1 MPLLDS
7 KTAGPAR
14 LGFADEKDLDAFV
27 DKLDQF
33 ERGDLSPEAWKQF
46 RLVNGVYSQRQ
57 EGDAMMVR
65 VKIPQGLLTADQL
78 RALGEVAQR
87 FSTGRGH
94 ITTRQNV
101 QFHFVKLDDTSA
113 VVAALGAAGL
123 TTREACGN
131 SVRNVTTCPFA
142 GVSALEP
149 FDVTPYAELVTRR
162 LLRGPLS
169 ASLPRKFKIAF
180 GGCCGTDCVGAS
192 FNDIG
197 LLARWKDGR
206 PGFRVTLAGGLS
218 TLRRAGILAH
228 EFAPAEE
235 VLEIAEAVVRV
246 FNRTG
251 NRKRRDKARLKF
263 VVERMGVEAFLAEY
277 FKERELI
284 REELGPRASGIG
296 PRAGNYERGLPLPTT
311 LPRNGDDELV
321 LPATPPRVVAHPR
334 PRAVRPGLDE
344 WKASNVRAQKDPDCA
359 AVTVRVLLGDL
370 TAAQFR
376 ELAAIAEEFSEERE
390 VRTTV
395 DQNLVLR
402 SVARAHL
409 PALHAALDAIGL
421 SQPGAG
427 TVSDVVSCPGAFSCR
442 LAVTQSRGMAREL
455 STALH
460 DAQVP
465 GLHIKIS
472 GCPNG
477 CGQHY
482 VAGIGLQGSVRKLDG
497 RAVPQYHLYL
507 GGGFGAEAA
516 TFGRLAAKLPARRVP
531 EAVKRLIALYTA
543 EKAPGE
549 APEVFLARL
558 APARV
563 SALLADLEA
572 LTSADATESDFVDLD
587 EEKQFQVQLSEGECA
602 S

>member
-7 KTAGPAR
+7 KTAGPTR

-33 ERGDLSPEAWKQF
+33 ERGELAPDAWKAF

-65 VKIPQGLLTADQL
+65 VKIPQGLLTSAQL
-78 RALGEVAQR
+78 RVLGEVAQR
-87 FSTGRGH
+87 WSTGRGH

-101 QFHFVKLDDTSA
+101 QFHFVKLADTA
-113 VVAALGAAGL
+113 DVVAALGNAGL

-131 SVRNVTTCPFA
+131 AVRNVTTCPFA
-142 GVSALEP
+142 GASALEP
-149 FDVTPYAELVTRR
+149 FDATPYAEAVTRY

-197 LLARWKDGR
+197 LLLREVDGR

-263 VVERMGVEAFLAEY
+263 VVETLGAEKFLSEY
-277 FKERELI
+277 WKEREVI
-284 REELGPRASGIG
+284 RAEGGIGLQASGFGLRAEELPGRTA
-296 PRAGNYERGLPLPTT
+296 
-311 LPRNGDDELV
+311 
-321 LPATPPRVVAHPR
+321 AHPK
-334 PRAVRPGLDE
+334 PRAVRLGLDE
-344 WKASNVRAQKDPDCA
+344 WKDTNVRAQREPDYA

-370 TAAQFR
+370 TAVQFGA
-376 ELAAIAEEFSEERE
+376 LAAIAEEFSEERE

-402 SVARAHL
+402 FVRRAHL
-409 PALHAALDAIGL
+409 PALHAALDDARL
-421 SQPGAG
+421 AQPGAG
-427 TVSDVVSCPGAFSCR
+427 TVSDVTSCPGAFSCR

-455 STALH
+455 GAALQ
-460 DAQVP
+460 DVQAE

-482 VAGIGLQGSVRKLDG
+482 VAGIGLQGSVRKVNG
-497 RAVPQYHLYL
+497 RPVPQYHLYL
-507 GGGFGAEAA
+507 GGGFGVETAA
-516 TFGRLAAKLPARRVP
+516 FGRLAAKLPARRVP
-531 EAVKRLIALYTA
+531 EAVKRLIATADA

-549 APEVFLARL
+549 AHEAFLARL
-558 APARV
+558 PAARV
-563 SALLADLEA
+563 SALLGDLEEMTA
-572 LTSADATESDFVDLD
+572 PDAQDFVDLD
-587 EEKQFQVQLSEGECA
+587 EQKAFVVQLSEGECA
-602 S
+602 T

>member
-1 MPLLDS
+1 
-7 KTAGPAR
+7 
-14 LGFADEKDLDAFV
+14 
-27 DKLDQF
+27 
-33 ERGDLSPEAWKQF
+33 
-46 RLVNGVYSQRQ
+46 
-57 EGDAMMVR
+57 
-65 VKIPQGLLTADQL
+65 
-78 RALGEVAQR
+78 
-87 FSTGRGH
+87 
-94 ITTRQNV
+94 
-101 QFHFVKLDDTSA
+101 
-113 VVAALGAAGL
+113 
-123 TTREACGN
+123 
-131 SVRNVTTCPFA
+131 
-142 GVSALEP
+142 
-149 FDVTPYAELVTRR
+149 
-162 LLRGPLS
+162 
-169 ASLPRKFKIAF
+169 
-180 GGCCGTDCVGAS
+180 
-192 FNDIG
+192 
-197 LLARWKDGR
+197 
-206 PGFRVTLAGGLS
+206 
-218 TLRRAGILAH
+218 
-228 EFAPAEE
+228 
-235 VLEIAEAVVRV
+235 
-246 FNRTG
+246 
-251 NRKRRDKARLKF
+251 
-263 VVERMGVEAFLAEY
+263 
-277 FKERELI
+277 
-284 REELGPRASGIG
+284 
-296 PRAGNYERGLPLPTT
+296 
-311 LPRNGDDELV
+311 
-321 LPATPPRVVAHPR
+321 VAHPR
-334 PRAVRPGLDE
+334 PRAVRPGLAE
-344 WKASNVRAQKDPDCA
+344 WTATNVRAQKEADYA